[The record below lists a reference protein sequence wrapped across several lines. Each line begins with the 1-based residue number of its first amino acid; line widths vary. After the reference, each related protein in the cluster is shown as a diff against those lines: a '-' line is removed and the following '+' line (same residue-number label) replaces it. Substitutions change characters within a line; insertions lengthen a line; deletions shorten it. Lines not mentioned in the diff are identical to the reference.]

1 MMTKDKKMVMLCKRS
16 MADNHA
22 WSMTSGCDCQAWL
35 AQERD
40 ELVAHEVVP
49 LEWWK
54 KKLRRLIK
62 VSTCHRHVQE
72 TEHACKKS
80 DDQGNC
86 SEFICC

>member
-1 MMTKDKKMVMLCKRS
+1 MRNDKKMVVLRNGS
-16 MADNHA
+16 MADDHA
-22 WSMTSGCDCQAWL
+22 QSMTSGCDCQTWL
-35 AQERD
+35 ARERD

-54 KKLRRLIK
+54 KKSPRLIK
-62 VSTCHRHVQE
+62 VSTCRRYVQE

-86 SEFICC
+86 SELICC